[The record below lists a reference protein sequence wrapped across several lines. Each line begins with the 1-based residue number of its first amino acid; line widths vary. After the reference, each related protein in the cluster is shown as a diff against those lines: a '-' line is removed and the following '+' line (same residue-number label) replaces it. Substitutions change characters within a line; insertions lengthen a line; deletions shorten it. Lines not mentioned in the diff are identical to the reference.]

1 MHKLL
6 IADDDEIFQRLVSRI
21 FTVEG
26 WEVAAVA
33 DGAAALAAV
42 QKALPDAIILDLNMP
57 GIGGR
62 EALAAIRRK
71 AAMNRIPVIIVSG
84 LNSIEEKSEDLRL
97 GADDY
102 VTKPFDP
109 AELLARVE
117 SAVKRTRRNIYSNP
131 LTGLPGAPAIEE
143 EATKRIADGSPFA
156 FAYIDIDNFKAYNDR
171 YGYFNGDNVI
181 KTVAALL
188 EELAGGEFAGHIGGD
203 DFVLVTTPGMAVK
216 VAEELV
222 RRFDEVAPGFY
233 NLEDRERGCITTR
246 DRQGN
251 ERDFPLVSLTISVVT
266 NEKRDIRHYARLADL
281 SSEIKRY
288 LKTRPGRKGS
298 AWLKDRRGDAVKGR

>member
-1 MHKLL
+1 MGRIL
-6 IADDDEIFQRLVSRI
+6 IADDDAAFQALMARAFSG
-21 FTVEG
+21 TG
-26 WEVAAVA
+26 WKVAAVA
-33 DGAAALAAV
+33 DGAAALAAA
-42 QKALPDAIILDLNMP
+42 QAELPDAIILDLNMP
-57 GIGGR
+57 GVGGR

-71 AAMNRIPVIIVSG
+71 AAMNRVPVIIVSG
-84 LNSIEEKSEDLRL
+84 LDSVEEKAADLEL

-102 VTKPFDP
+102 ITKPFEP

-117 SAVKRTRRNIYSNP
+117 NAVKRTRRNINSNP

-143 EATKRIADGSPFA
+143 EASRRIAGGSPFA

-171 YGYFNGDNVI
+171 YGYFNGDTVI

-188 EELAGGEFAGHIGGD
+188 EETAGGEFAGHIGGD
-203 DFVLVTTPGMAVK
+203 DFVLVTTPGMAVR
-216 VAEELV
+216 VAEELA
-222 RRFDEVAPGFY
+222 RRFDALAPGFY
-233 NLEDRERGCITTR
+233 NLEDRERGCIVTR

-251 ERDFPLVSLTISVVT
+251 ERDFPLVSLTIAVVT

-288 LKTRPGRKGS
+288 LKGLPGRKGS
-298 AWLKDRRGDAVKGR
+298 AWLKDRRGDAGKEG

>member
-1 MHKLL
+1 MNRLL

-21 FTVEG
+21 FTGEG

-33 DGAAALAAV
+33 DGAAALAEA
-42 QKALPDAIILDLNMP
+42 QQALPDAIILDLNMP
-57 GIGGR
+57 GVGGR
-62 EALAAIRRK
+62 EALTAIRRK
-71 AAMNRIPVIIVSG
+71 AAMNRVPVIIVSG
-84 LNSIEEKSEDLRL
+84 MNSAEEKSEDFRL

-117 SAVKRTRRNIYSNP
+117 SAVKRTRRNMDSNP

-143 EATKRIADGSPFA
+143 EASKKIAGGRPFS

-188 EELAGGEFAGHIGGD
+188 EELAVGEFAGHIGGD
-203 DFVLVTTPGMAVK
+203 DFVLVSTPGMAVK
-216 VAEELV
+216 VAEELA
-222 RRFDEVAPGFY
+222 RRFDALAPGFY
-233 NLEDRERGCITTR
+233 NLEDRERGGITTR
-246 DRQGN
+246 DRQDN
-251 ERDFPLVSLTISVVT
+251 ERNFPLVSLTIAVVT

-281 SSEIKRY
+281 SSEIKHY
-288 LKTRPGRKGS
+288 LKTLPGRKGS
-298 AWLKDRRGDAVKGR
+298 AWLKDRRGDAAKGV

>member
-1 MHKLL
+1 MNRLL
-6 IADDDEIFQRLVSRI
+6 VADDDIVFQKLVTRLFSG
-21 FTVEG
+21 TG

-33 DGAAALAAV
+33 DGAAALAEARRV
-42 QKALPDAIILDLNMP
+42 TPDAIILDLNMP
-57 GIGGR
+57 GVGGR
-62 EALAAIRRK
+62 ETLLAIRRR
-71 AAMNRIPVIIVSG
+71 AAMNRVPVIIVSG
-84 LNSIEEKSEDLRL
+84 LDSAEEKAADLGL

-117 SAVKRTRRNIYSNP
+117 SAVKRTRRNINSNP

-143 EATKRIADGSPFA
+143 AAARRIKAGVAFA

-188 EELAGGEFAGHIGGD
+188 EDLAAGEFAGHIGGD
-203 DFVLVTTPGMAVK
+203 DFVLVSTPGMAVR
-216 VAEELV
+216 VAEELT
-222 RRFDEVAPGFY
+222 RRFDALAPGFY

-251 ERDFPLVSLTISVVT
+251 EHDFPLVSLSIAVVT
-266 NEKRDIRHYARLADL
+266 NERREISHYARLADL
-281 SSEIKRY
+281 SSEIKSY
-288 LKTRPGRKGS
+288 LKGLPGRKGS
-298 AWLKDRRGDAVKGR
+298 AWLKDRRGDAAKEA

>member
-1 MHKLL
+1 MNRLL
-6 IADDDEIFQRLVSRI
+6 IADDDVVLQKLVARI
-21 FTVEG
+21 FSGTG

-33 DGAAALAAV
+33 DGAAALAEA
-42 QKALPDAIILDLNMP
+42 QRAMPDAIILDLNMP
-57 GIGGR
+57 GVGGR
-62 EALAAIRRK
+62 EALSAIRRK
-71 AAMNRIPVIIVSG
+71 AAMNRVPVIIVSG
-84 LNSIEEKSEDLRL
+84 LDSAEEKSADFRL

-117 SAVKRTRRNIYSNP
+117 SAVKRTRRNMDSNP
-131 LTGLPGAPAIEE
+131 LTGLPGAPAIEQ
-143 EATKRIADGSPFA
+143 EAAGRIAAGRPFA
-156 FAYIDIDNFKAYNDR
+156 FTYIDIDNFKAYNDR

-188 EELAGGEFAGHIGGD
+188 EELAVGEFAGHIGGD
-203 DFVLVTTPGMAVK
+203 DFVLVTTPGMAVR
-216 VAEELV
+216 VAEELT
-222 RRFDEVAPGFY
+222 RRFDALAPGFY

-251 ERDFPLVSLTISVVT
+251 ERNFPLVSLTVSVVT

-288 LKTRPGRKGS
+288 LKGLPERKGS
-298 AWLKDRRGDAVKGR
+298 AWLKDRRGDAVKEG